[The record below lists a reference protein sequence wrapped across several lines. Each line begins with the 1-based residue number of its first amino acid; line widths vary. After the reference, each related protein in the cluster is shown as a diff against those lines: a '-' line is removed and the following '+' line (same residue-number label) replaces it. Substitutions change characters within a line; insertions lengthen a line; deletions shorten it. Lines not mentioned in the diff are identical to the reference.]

1 MSQFQILGYLD
12 IWLQRMIPKKLIGE
26 YKGKFKELLCR
37 MIDDDKICLW
47 DVKWCKPS
55 IQNIIQDTSI
65 INREQYNKLV
75 GTEISEEEAGCLRW
89 DY

>member
-1 MSQFQILGYLD
+1 
-12 IWLQRMIPKKLIGE
+12 MIPKKLIGE
-26 YKGKFKELLCR
+26 YKGKFKEPLCR
-37 MIDDDKICLW
+37 MIDNDKIPLW

-55 IQNIIQDTSI
+55 IQNIIQDTFI